1 MTTLKDK
8 ILIRQ
13 IEAQSQPQV
22 GSSRMVRTAWEIYK
36 NAKRQAD
43 AHRYEL
49 EAVEKLKAKAYR
61 DLTII
66 LDHHLKS
73 SPNEK

>member
-1 MTTLKDK
+1 
-8 ILIRQ
+8 
-13 IEAQSQPQV
+13 
-22 GSSRMVRTAWEIYK
+22 MVRTAWEIYK